1 MPSVGTLEKY
11 ITSGGPGVR
20 IDSHSYQ
27 GYEIPPYYDSMIA
40 KLIVKANT
48 REEAIER
55 MKRALNEFIVEG
67 IDTTIPFHLKV
78 LDNEDFKKGKIFTN
92 FIETHFND

>member
-1 MPSVGTLEKY
+1 
-11 ITSGGPGVR
+11 
-20 IDSHSYQ
+20 
-27 GYEIPPYYDSMIA
+27 MIA
-40 KLIVKANT
+40 KRIVKANT